1 MAEPRVIV
9 GPDQVRSG
17 YNGSGSDIPKGTIV
31 ALDLTV
37 DHQIAVEATAT
48 GVYYGVTME
57 AIADGEWGNV
67 QIRGKA
73 LVLASTTVTAGV
85 RVTATTAGTTVAA
98 SAGNAVL
105 GIAVTA
111 GTAAALH
118 EVELCGPGGLEMPG

>member
-9 GPDQVRSG
+9 GPDQIRQG
-17 YNGSGSDIPKGTIV
+17 YNGSGAAIPKGTIV
-31 ALDLTV
+31 SLDLTV
-37 DHQIAVEATAT
+37 DYQIAVEATAT
-48 GVYYGVTME
+48 GVFFGVTME
-57 AIADGEWGNV
+57 EIADGEWGNV

-85 RVTATTAGTTVAA
+85 RVTATTDGETVAA

-111 GTAAALH
+111 GTASALH